1 MRGFH
6 VIFSKNR
13 WVTRSA
19 LLWSEL
25 IGLPTASIDAEQSY
39 RRGLISVVASL
50 LAAGC
55 PLAIWGQTLAMNRA
69 FELYDRLRLAFIGKA
84 GLRWTTNTL
93 RQTEGPDAAP
103 GLLLL
108 RTRPPITVRP
118 LELELLPSP
127 FQCMRGPSCPT
138 AGPLER

>member
-1 MRGFH
+1 M
-6 VIFSKNR
+6 IFSKNR

-25 IGLPTASIDAEQSY
+25 IGVPTASIDAEQSY

-69 FELYDRLRLAFIGKA
+69 FELYERLREEYGFEVMLDWGETYLGAVTGNNDYF
-84 GLRWTTNTL
+84 TL
-93 RQTEGPDAAP
+93 TRPQAYKLKLQQAE
-103 GLLLL
+103 LL
-108 RTRPPITVRP
+108 RKIR
-118 LELELLPSP
+118 LD
-127 FQCMRGPSCPT
+127 G
-138 AGPLER
+138 